1 MINSAASHPVCRDM
15 ADSAIEAS
23 GLTKRFRGVIALD
36 RVDFAVPPG
45 TVFGLLGPN
54 GAGKTTAIR
63 VLTTLLRPDAGTAR
77 VLGLDVVRDAAAVRR
92 QIGLAGQYAAV
103 DEHLTGRENL
113 RLMGRLAQLPRSE
126 FRPRAD
132 VLLDRFDLTQAASR
146 PVRTYSGGMR
156 RRLDV
161 AAALVARPPVL
172 FFDEPTTGLDL
183 ISRGELWAVIRELVT
198 DGTTVLLTTQ
208 YLEEADRLAD
218 RIAVIDRGQV
228 IADDTPAALKARLG
242 STVIEFGMADEQA
255 AARAARLLARRGTA
269 PERDGSHVRL
279 TSNEGSAVLIDAMH
293 DLDSGGLRPA
303 GVQVREPSLD
313 DVFLLLTGHHAEEET
328 QVDGSQPATREAA

>member
-1 MINSAASHPVCRDM
+1 MVS
-15 ADSAIEAS
+15 SAIEVS
-23 GLTKRFRGVIALD
+23 GLTKRFRSVLALD
-36 RVDFAVPPG
+36 RVDFTVPAG

-77 VLGLDVVRDAAAVRR
+77 ILGIDVVQDAAAVRR
-92 QIGLAGQYAAV
+92 HIGMAGQYAAV

-113 RLMGRLAQLPRSE
+113 RLMGRLAQLPRWE

-132 VLLDRFDLTQAASR
+132 ALLERFGLAQAASR

-208 YLEEADRLAD
+208 YLEEADRLAG
-218 RIAVIDRGQV
+218 RIAVIDRGRV

-255 AARAARLLARRGTA
+255 AVRAAELLAQRGTA
-269 PERDGSHVRL
+269 PERDGSRVRL
-279 TSNEGSAVLIDAMH
+279 TSNDGAAVLIDAMH
-293 DLDSGGLRPA
+293 DLDSDRLRPT

-328 QVDGSQPATREAA
+328 AVGDSQPVAMGAA